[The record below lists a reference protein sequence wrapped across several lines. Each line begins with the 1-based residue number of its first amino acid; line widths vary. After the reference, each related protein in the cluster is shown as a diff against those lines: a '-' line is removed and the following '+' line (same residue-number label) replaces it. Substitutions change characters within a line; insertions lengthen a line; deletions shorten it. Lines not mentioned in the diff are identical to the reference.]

1 MKKRSLFILGAVCL
15 LMLIVLVSAIDF
27 NPNGDI
33 ELRNIWK
40 IKNATSITTQNL
52 TASVHITAPI
62 INVTQNI
69 TVGNS
74 VCLNSN
80 CSHRIYYNGSA
91 TIIS

>member
-1 MKKRSLFILGAVCL
+1 MILI
-15 LMLIVLVSAIDF
+15 MLVVLVSAIDF

-52 TASVHITAPI
+52 TASNLITSNT

-74 VCLNSN
+74 VCLNAN